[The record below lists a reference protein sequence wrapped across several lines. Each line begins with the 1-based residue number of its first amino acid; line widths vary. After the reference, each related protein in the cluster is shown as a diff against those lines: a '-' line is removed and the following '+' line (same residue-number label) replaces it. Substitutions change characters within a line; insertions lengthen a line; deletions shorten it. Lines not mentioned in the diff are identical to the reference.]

1 MSIKDDF
8 PSSSI
13 CKLQNHPAW
22 RNLGSPNTKPL
33 YRNIPSEK
41 IDFFK
46 LEVPLYESCQ
56 IQDNSGQGFP
66 SLFATLLSYSS

>member
-13 CKLQNHPAW
+13 CKLQNQPAW

-33 YRNIPSEK
+33 YRNIPRQK

-46 LEVPLYESCQ
+46 LEVYMRVVRFRTILDKASHH
-56 IQDNSGQGFP
+56 F
-66 SLFATLLSYSS
+66 LLHY